1 MTAFCGRQIY
11 KNFNSKTPYQMNNFE
26 QDAPLRDELQQIVE
40 NLNFILENT
49 KNISPIERDI
59 ILQHLRDAYLA
70 VLKLRTESIIE
81 PAPVA
86 QPETVA
92 EPKPVVE
99 PAPVAEPEPVAE
111 STPVVEPVV
120 VESRPTS
127 EPKPAE
133 SSEPAIEPT
142 SEVEPETMLKPE
154 PIFDTAFAPEPE
166 PEPIVEPE
174 ASIEPEPEPV
184 IEPEPELEDDI
195 LDFLSKPVETPTP
208 RKEERPEPVIHV
220 PQPSLFPEEPAEPA
234 KPEPRRSLNDL
245 LMEQKEDNSI
255 ASSFQNRKVQ
265 DLAKSININDK
276 FLFIKELFR
285 GKGEEFGM
293 AIQKLNRCNSLE
305 EAFNEMDIMKK
316 FYFWDTSS
324 SAYLTLCDLVRR
336 KFI

>member
-11 KNFNSKTPYQMNNFE
+11 KNFNCKTPYQMNNFE

-86 QPETVA
+86 EPEPVKNP
-92 EPKPVVE
+92 EPVVE
-99 PAPVAEPEPVAE
+99 PVAAEPEPV
-111 STPVVEPVV
+111 V
-120 VESRPTS
+120 
-127 EPKPAE
+127 
-133 SSEPAIEPT
+133 
-142 SEVEPETMLKPE
+142 
-154 PIFDTAFAPEPE
+154 
-166 PEPIVEPE
+166 
-174 ASIEPEPEPV
+174 EPEPV
-184 IEPEPELEDDI
+184 IEPEPVVEPEPEPMLKPEPVFDTAFGPESEPIVEPELVVEPVPVAEPEPVIVPEPVIEPEPIAEPEPVVEPEPEPADDI
-195 LDFLSKPVETPTP
+195 LDFLSKPVEVP
-208 RKEERPEPVIHV
+208 REEPRPVQPQPVQ
-220 PQPSLFPEEPAEPA
+220 PQPSLFPEEPAAPA
-234 KPEPRRSLNDL
+234 KPEPRRSLNDV
-245 LMEQKEDNSI
+245 LMEQKADNSI

-293 AIQKLNRCNSLE
+293 AIQKLNRCNSMD
-305 EAFNEMDIMKK
+305 EAFNEIDIMKK

-324 SAYLTLCDLVRR
+324 PAYLALCDLVRR
-336 KFI
+336 KFL

>member
-1 MTAFCGRQIY
+1 
-11 KNFNSKTPYQMNNFE
+11 MNNFE

-81 PAPVA
+81 PV
-86 QPETVA
+86 
-92 EPKPVVE
+92 
-99 PAPVAEPEPVAE
+99 PVAEPEPIAE
-111 STPVVEPVV
+111 PKPVKKPELVIEPEPEPIAEPEPVVEPEPIAEP
-120 VESRPTS
+120 ESVIEPEPEPVPQQEPIAES
-127 EPKPAE
+127 EPV
-133 SSEPAIEPT
+133 IEP
-142 SEVEPETMLKPE
+142 EPEPMLKPE
-154 PIFDTAFAPEPE
+154 PVFETAFGPDPEPIVEPESVVVPEPIVKSEPVVEAEPVVE

-174 ASIEPEPEPV
+174 PEPA
-184 IEPEPELEDDI
+184 DDI
-195 LDFLSKPVETPTP
+195 LDFLSKPVEMPAP
-208 RKEERPEPVIHV
+208 RKESHPAPAA
-220 PQPSLFPEEPAEPA
+220 PQPSLFPEEPAAPA
-234 KPEPRRSLNDL
+234 KPEPRRSLNDI

-293 AIQKLNRCNSLE
+293 AIQKLNRCNSMD
-305 EAFNEMDIMKK
+305 EAFNEIDIMKK
-316 FYFWDTSS
+316 FYFWYTYSP
-324 SAYLTLCDLVRR
+324 AYLALCDLVRR

>member
-1 MTAFCGRQIY
+1 
-11 KNFNSKTPYQMNNFE
+11 MNNFE

-40 NLNFILENT
+40 NLNFILETT

-86 QPETVA
+86 EPEPVKMP
-92 EPKPVVE
+92 EPVVE
-99 PAPVAEPEPVAE
+99 P
-111 STPVVEPVV
+111 
-120 VESRPTS
+120 
-127 EPKPAE
+127 
-133 SSEPAIEPT
+133 
-142 SEVEPETMLKPE
+142 E
-154 PIFDTAFAPEPE
+154 PIAE

-174 ASIEPEPEPV
+174 PVIEPEPVAEPEPV
-184 IEPEPELEDDI
+184 IEPEPEPMLKPEPVFDTAFGPEPEPVVEPEPIVEPEPVIEPEPIVVPEPVVEPEPIVVPEPIVEPEPVVKPEPEPADDI
-195 LDFLSKPVETPTP
+195 LDFLSKPVEIPAA
-208 RKEERPEPVIHV
+208 RKESRPETIIPVK
-220 PQPSLFPEEPAEPA
+220 QPSLFPEEPVTPA
-234 KPEPRRSLNDL
+234 KPEPRRSLNDV
-245 LMEQKEDNSI
+245 LMEQKEDHSI

-293 AIQKLNRCNSLE
+293 AIQKLNRCNSMD
-305 EAFNEMDIMKK
+305 EAFNEIDIMKK

-324 SAYLTLCDLVRR
+324 PAYLALCDLVRR

>member
-1 MTAFCGRQIY
+1 
-11 KNFNSKTPYQMNNFE
+11 MNNFE

-81 PAPVA
+81 PAPMAKPAPVVEPA
-86 QPETVA
+86 PVVRPEPVVTPEPVVEVVPEPVVTPEPVVEVVPEPVVTPEPVVDIEPEPEIEPKMA
-92 EPKPVVE
+92 IKPEPVFDTAFDPEPMDEDISGAGVIPASFIEPKPVVE
-99 PAPVAEPEPVAE
+99 PEPVAKAEPEPV
-111 STPVVEPVV
+111 
-120 VESRPTS
+120 
-127 EPKPAE
+127 
-133 SSEPAIEPT
+133 
-142 SEVEPETMLKPE
+142 
-154 PIFDTAFAPEPE
+154 
-166 PEPIVEPE
+166 
-174 ASIEPEPEPV
+174 
-184 IEPEPELEDDI
+184 DDI
-195 LDFLSKPVETPTP
+195 LDFLSQPVEMPKEQAHPVQPQVAQPVRPAEQPT
-208 RKEERPEPVIHV
+208 
-220 PQPSLFPEEPAEPA
+220 LFSEEPAAPA

-305 EAFNEMDIMKK
+305 EAFNEIDIMKK

-324 SAYLTLCDLVRR
+324 SAYLALCDLVRR